1 MMKVKTET
9 FLCVILACS
18 AIVLSII
25 GLSES
30 NEAATVF
37 VDNVYGQQVELY
49 GKGVYAYNS
58 TLTVSSRLGADWMGI
73 LGGVFLLFLCFN
85 KGEKTWV
92 NVLKTAQ
99 CTMFIY
105 YFACLTFSISMNRLY
120 LFYVFAFGLSVLLS
134 IHLLSNYFKYTGVK
148 KEAKTNKNAG
158 ISRCLAI
165 SGGIT
170 IIIWLSMII
179 PCLISQNYGE
189 LVGVLTTEVTYAI
202 DLGLLCPL
210 MIICA
215 IWIRNKDDNGYK
227 LAPILLY
234 ILFSVAPMVILQNFY
249 CIKLG
254 IDVPL
259 PALIGTV
266 LSFVVMGIFAIVYL
280 KKSIEFLE
288 LHKSNL

>member
-1 MMKVKTET
+1 MMKTKTET

-25 GLSES
+25 GLYES
-30 NEAATVF
+30 NEAATVL
-37 VDNVYGQQVELY
+37 VNNVYGQQVELY

-73 LGGVFLLFLCFN
+73 LGGVFFLFLCFN
-85 KGEKTWV
+85 KGEKSWV

-99 CTMFIY
+99 STMFIY

-120 LFYVFAFGLSVLLS
+120 LCYVFSLGLSVLLS
-134 IHLLSNYFKYTGVK
+134 IHLVSKYFKYIGVK

-165 SGGIT
+165 SGGTT
-170 IIIWLSMII
+170 IVIWLSMII

-189 LVGVLTTEVTYAI
+189 LLGVLTTEVTYAI

-215 IWIRNKDDNGYK
+215 KWIRNKNDNGYK

-234 ILFSVAPMVILQNFY
+234 ILFSVGPMVILQNFY

-254 IDVPL
+254 IDIPL
-259 PALIGTV
+259 TALIGTV
-266 LSFVVMGIFAIVYL
+266 LSFVFMGIFAIVYL
-280 KKSIEFLE
+280 KKSIGFLE
-288 LHKSNL
+288 LHKSNS